1 MPTAAFNFLRAFSVL
16 PFEPGF
22 LLEEDVV
29 VVVIVVVVVVV
40 VVVKYLNIDEA
51 DVDRDQV
58 TSRFSPLRF
67 SSLYCSVTRTPSP
80 GHTVFSTTR

>member
-1 MPTAAFNFLRAFSVL
+1 MFL
-16 PFEPGF
+16 PPPDDNED
-22 LLEEDVV
+22 DVV
-29 VVVIVVVVVVV
+29 LVVVMVVVVVVVV

-80 GHTVFSTTR
+80 GQTVFSTTR

>member
-1 MPTAAFNFLRAFSVL
+1 M
-16 PFEPGF
+16 
-22 LLEEDVV
+22 LEEDVV

-80 GHTVFSTTR
+80 GHTVFSTTRYIKLKGRRGVIGWIDTIVFL